1 MKKLTLQITKEN
13 FDTIL
18 SGEQKVE
25 HRRIYPSNEKRY
37 MFYRCNGVDYKNE
50 SDVPDDG
57 SEVEFIPV
65 HYDAL
70 YLINGRRKDAPRLLV
85 EVVKADIY
93 TMTDEEGNIIY
104 YNDGKQDF
112 ADVQIWYTLGK
123 VLETENIK

>member
-1 MKKLTLQITKEN
+1 
-13 FDTIL
+13 
-18 SGEQKVE
+18 
-25 HRRIYPSNEKRY
+25 

-50 SDVPDDG
+50 SDLPDDD

-85 EVVKADIY
+85 EVLKADIY
-93 TMTDEEGNIIY
+93 IMQDEDGNDIILDNGVEQFY
-104 YNDGKQDF
+104 DC
-112 ADVQIWYTLGK
+112 QIWYTLGK